1 MPSNRASVGSD
12 GRKDRLAGKTISDRY
27 VIESLIARGGMAAVY
42 RAHQVKLNRRIA
54 IKILR
59 PPPDSDENASFHERF
74 RLEAET
80 LAQLNHPNIVTVYDH
95 GDFDDDQV
103 FLAMEFVDG
112 NRLTDLLRDGPMTV
126 ERTLHLLLQVCE
138 ALRYAHRR
146 GVVHRD
152 LKPSNLLI
160 TETDDGDELVKV
172 VDFGLV
178 KLTEVDVTI
187 TSNGLILGSPHCMA
201 PEQVRGQTVDGR
213 TDIYAMGVL
222 LFRCLTGTYPFH
234 GNNSTAT
241 MIAHLNQPTPTF
253 FSVSPDL
260 EVPDG
265 LENVVRRCLA
275 KNPRDRFQTMEELQE
290 AIAFFL
296 NVSPDQYRT
305 VSRSQVTLERFV
317 PEARSSS
324 PARWALLGGGAVVA
338 LTAILCAGVVA
349 GSFLVPTGPSGTS
362 IPIEPLD
369 DQVHAGAA
377 TTSGQAGDD
386 AGSADD
392 VEAGGEDAQEPDTRV
407 AADEG
412 QGGTD
417 EGGQGEEAGGSTS
430 GDEGT
435 ASTGTATGRQAGT
448 QSGGR
453 AGRTSGST
461 QARQGSTGG
470 TGTETKASGGQ
481 NTAER
486 NPTSGTGGTGTA
498 AKTDPAGT
506 GAGTTAA
513 TGNKQADGAE
523 DTDGWM
529 EWDDMQ

>member
-1 MPSNRASVGSD
+1 MSSD
-12 GRKDRLAGKTISDRY
+12 GRKDRLTGKTIVDRY

-42 RAHQVKLNRRIA
+42 RAHQMKLNRRVA

-112 NRLTDLLRDGPMTV
+112 KRLTDALRDGPLPV
-126 ERTLHLLLQVCE
+126 ERSLHLLLQVCE

-201 PEQVRGQTVDGR
+201 PEQVRGQSVDPR

-241 MIAHLNQPTPTF
+241 MIAHLNQATPTF

-275 KNPRDRFQTMEELQE
+275 KNPKQRFQSMEELQE
-290 AIAFFL
+290 ALAFFM
-296 NVSPDQYRT
+296 NVTPDQYRT
-305 VSRSQVTLERFV
+305 VSRSQATLNRYV
-317 PEARSSS
+317 PEVDRGRRNLRLAVIGGVGVL
-324 PARWALLGGGAVVA
+324 ALGTV
-338 LTAILCAGVVA
+338 LCAGVLA
-349 GSFLVPTGPSGTS
+349 GTS
-362 IPIEPLD
+362 MMPRTMGRNIPLPNTDLPEIPGEAD
-369 DQVHAGAA
+369 GGAGP
-377 TTSGQAGDD
+377 
-386 AGSADD
+386 
-392 VEAGGEDAQEPDTRV
+392 EGGA
-407 AADEG
+407 EG
-412 QGGTD
+412 QV
-417 EGGQGEEAGGSTS
+417 AGGSTAPDADAQPAGSDPES
-430 GDEGT
+430 GSADPGATDPGATDPEPTVVARQPDKKPDRVDPKPEDAPAGGGTQPAEGPSEGTKVADSTDPTPAEGT
-435 ASTGTATGRQAGT
+435 AEGTP
-448 QSGGR
+448 
-453 AGRTSGST
+453 
-461 QARQGSTGG
+461 
-470 TGTETKASGGQ
+470 ETKTPDPDPDAGEDKDDKGGFV
-481 NTAER
+481 
-486 NPTSGTGGTGTA
+486 
-498 AKTDPAGT
+498 D
-506 GAGTTAA
+506 
-513 TGNKQADGAE
+513 
-523 DTDGWM
+523 
-529 EWDDMQ
+529 WDDF

>member
-1 MPSNRASVGSD
+1 VPGNRAPVSSD
-12 GRKDRLAGKTISDRY
+12 GRKDRLAGKTIVDRY

-42 RAHQVKLNRRIA
+42 RANQVKLNRRVA

-112 NRLTDLLRDGPMTV
+112 KRLTDLLRDGPLTV
-126 ERTLHLLLQVCE
+126 DRTLHLLLQVCE

-160 TETDDGDELVKV
+160 TQTDDGDELVKV

-275 KNPRDRFQTMEELQE
+275 KNPKERFQTMEELQE
-290 AIAFFL
+290 AMAYFL
-296 NVSPDQYRT
+296 NVTPDQYRT
-305 VSRSQVTLERFV
+305 VSRSQVTLERYA
-317 PEARSSS
+317 PELSNRQ
-324 PARWALLGGGAVVA
+324 PITRWILLGAGSIMA
-338 LTAILCAGVVA
+338 LSAILCAGVVA
-349 GSFLVPTGPSGTS
+349 GSFMVRQNRP
-362 IPIEPLD
+362 IPIETIPSD
-369 DQVHAGAA
+369 GGSAAGATSVEDDGSEGDA
-377 TTSGQAGDD
+377 AGGSEQLPVDEGADAPDGPQEPADGAEDADTRAQDQPDPGAEPAGDAQAGSQDRPDAAGRGDSTSGQTS
-386 AGSADD
+386 GSSGTT
-392 VEAGGEDAQEPDTRV
+392 GGSTASTGPDRTPEPDP
-407 AADEG
+407 
-412 QGGTD
+412 D
-417 EGGQGEEAGGSTS
+417 EGGQDADPDPDT
-430 GDEGT
+430 T
-435 ASTGTATGRQAGT
+435 PATGTATDDEG
-448 QSGGR
+448 
-453 AGRTSGST
+453 
-461 QARQGSTGG
+461 
-470 TGTETKASGGQ
+470 
-481 NTAER
+481 
-486 NPTSGTGGTGTA
+486 
-498 AKTDPAGT
+498 
-506 GAGTTAA
+506 
-513 TGNKQADGAE
+513 KQ